1 MKLLTILRY
10 FGYVLTVIA
19 GICLPL
25 SALLAEETA
34 EVQEA
39 KTPANQEQKATLID
53 IISWA
58 TILPKELIDLQSG
71 MVEIEKIN
79 AVEKELAVLTKE
91 ANEIKKDTAIVQ
103 TNSNLPSFQIKSEQ
117 NKIYKLTNRLK
128 KLSEPITSII
138 SELMVQK
145 TEWQE
150 KKEQLSNFDK
160 KEMLALALA
169 KEQQTVLSR
178 TIEKALQLID
188 EQLGMVLAVGK
199 KIGDLQILLYSSGS
213 DLEVMEA
220 RLKKIHSANLAINF
234 FR

>member
-39 KTPANQEQKATLID
+39 KTPATQEQKATLID

-91 ANEIKKDTAIVQ
+91 AERDQKGYSHCPDELQPPV
-103 TNSNLPSFQIKSEQ
+103 
-117 NKIYKLTNRLK
+117 
-128 KLSEPITSII
+128 LS
-138 SELMVQK
+138 
-145 TEWQE
+145 
-150 KKEQLSNFDK
+150 DK
-160 KEMLALALA
+160 KRAE
-169 KEQQTVLSR
+169 
-178 TIEKALQLID
+178 
-188 EQLGMVLAVGK
+188 
-199 KIGDLQILLYSSGS
+199 
-213 DLEVMEA
+213 
-220 RLKKIHSANLAINF
+220 
-234 FR
+234 